1 MEKALVDMRTRYN
14 IEEITIK
21 GWEPAQIEAAIEEC
35 KEKGRQFSL
44 FLLSYLRGKFK
55 FASQKASQKRSDRV
69 KKSSESKMPRNVF
82 KAFSK
87 KCIGINAC
95 FTFSGIFLIPSQKG
109 IKILRTCYCF
119 SFPARLRLH

>member
-1 MEKALVDMRTRYN
+1 MKKIGFLGPQAYMEKALVDMRTRYN

-55 FASQKASQKRSDRV
+55 FASQKASQKGSDSGE
-69 KKSSESKMPRNVF
+69 KIIWKWNAQKSVLGVF
-82 KAFSK
+82 K
-87 KCIGINAC
+87 KCIGI
-95 FTFSGIFLIPSQKG
+95 S
-109 IKILRTCYCF
+109 
-119 SFPARLRLH
+119 H